1 MKRAELSKSHIDD
14 FFITM
19 AICNTVIVS
28 NAVESGLVRGRGSE
42 GVTREK
48 VMALRYE
55 AESPDEAAL
64 VEVRMGKEKAYSVNL
79 SLCTCTLLCRINN
92 FTIVWVC

>member
-1 MKRAELSKSHIDD
+1 
-14 FFITM
+14 M
-19 AICNTVIVS
+19 AICNTVVVS
-28 NAVESGLVRGRGSE
+28 NTVESGLVRGRGSE

-64 VEVRMGKEKAYSVNL
+64 VEVSPYIYNMYM
-79 SLCTCTLLCRINN
+79 
-92 FTIVWVC
+92 

>member
-1 MKRAELSKSHIDD
+1 MKNAELRKSHIDD

-19 AICNTVIVS
+19 AICNTVVVS
-28 NAVESGLVRGRGSE
+28 NAIESGLVRGGGGE

-48 VMALRYE
+48 VMALKYE

-64 VEVRMGKEKAYSVNL
+64 VEV
-79 SLCTCTLLCRINN
+79 THTHTHTHTHTLLL
-92 FTIVWVC
+92 